1 MTAPPG
7 TPHTFANPG
16 DQPGVV
22 FCTVTPD
29 LYINYFRELANLLPG
44 PSGLDPKE
52 VRGDGPIGHGGR
64 APGVLAPTDRVERP
78 RISDGRAR
86 RCYRRQHR

>member
-1 MTAPPG
+1 MVSGSPTFTRGDTVVAQAEILVTAPVG

-16 DQPGVV
+16 DQPGVI

-29 LYINYFRELANLLPG
+29 VYINYFRELANLRSG

-52 VRGDGPIGHGGR
+52 S
-64 APGVLAPTDRVERP
+64 P
-78 RISDGRAR
+78 R
-86 RCYRRQHR
+86 